1 MARERVQV
9 QGLGDAVPGIQPT
22 IQRGGQY
29 AVQVQRAGRNKLQ
42 DLAGAL
48 SQINPL
54 LEQYAGVAEQEA
66 QMFEEELSRK
76 SPEEIQAMLQ
86 KTEGEL
92 DKQVRRGAMGWLTSP
107 LNQKR
112 KMQAVGALL
121 HDDYERQLKARVQD
135 PANADANINEL
146 IAGVKN
152 DLRNQYGSLQSTF
165 VNEGFEGAIRET
177 TRRYTLH
184 HDTLATTQAREEVKR
199 AGKSV
204 LFNAST
210 LVNNE
215 IADPESINEW
225 WSSNEGSLI
234 PSELSALRKE
244 VIVLHASRG
253 NFEAARKFQE
263 YTANFKAGTTKMG
276 DPETA
281 ADDVFGMYSAE
292 EAKLTQT
299 LDDMELA
306 SDDRLVADSKLE
318 LREYDELINDIG
330 RTLRN
335 EGSYTSDD
343 GTVKLN
349 TLREAEDYVLEEM
362 QKSDNILVRGS
373 SGVSLVQKGLKVY
386 ELPSDENFI
395 SLKENYARATTGPM
409 SFNFR
414 YKQVIEKFN
423 QSVTTIDNLG
433 KSIVDPR
440 YTKLSVDLLVD
451 MARKRDAKHLEVST
465 GTFTDVEGNTVVNS
479 KFQQQLPYLQAWDDF
494 YLKEYERELKEETK
508 VLKPKV
514 ELAETPGIEEGTT
527 GMSFIEPTEKL
538 SDLYGFGLKGTQRKA
553 QLAMGFAEF
562 TDLEQ
567 VMRLGGD
574 TDEIIKKLDE
584 RGKIEEALNTIQS
597 NKATL
602 EEQQTAQRKIALY
615 TLAQGLYTAQNIK
628 NGSVPIKFGGT
639 PSDTVRMTFK
649 QAQQKGY
656 KDVTRTGFG
665 GVGAIVRLPATEPIT
680 KNIRIDKQALKKLAG
695 VYPLIPKE
703 RLIEISATE
712 PEEFPEEKSLYEAI
726 YDVELEE
733 GTELDEKL
741 LKDFIIK
748 QNELSQGIYKK

>member
-553 QLAMGFAEF
+553 QLAMGFTEF

-597 NKATL
+597 NKATP

-733 GTELDEKL
+733 GNELDEKL